1 MPYTITHPTIPE
13 YVGNET
19 LDGVSGPSSPVEYG
33 TLSHNY
39 ETGTL
44 TIDLFMPE
52 EMYEDG
58 MWNDGTVCGGLVC
71 GGMVCGGR
79 VCGGRMC
86 CGGMVCEET
95 VSGVMLSG
103 ADTRKGGLV

>member
-1 MPYTITHPTIPE
+1 M
-13 YVGNET
+13 
-19 LDGVSGPSSPVEYG
+19 EYG

-58 MWNDGTVCGGLVC
+58 VLGKVCGVTVCEGWCVEGWCVEGWC
-71 GGMVCGGR
+71 VEGWCMEGWSMEGQCVEGWC
-79 VCGGRMC
+79 V
-86 CGGMVCEET
+86 E
-95 VSGVMLSG
+95 
-103 ADTRKGGLV
+103 